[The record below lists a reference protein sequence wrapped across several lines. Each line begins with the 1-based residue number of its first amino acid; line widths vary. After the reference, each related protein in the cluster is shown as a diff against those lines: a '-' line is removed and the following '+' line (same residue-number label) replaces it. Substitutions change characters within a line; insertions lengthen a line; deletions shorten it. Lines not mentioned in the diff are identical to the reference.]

1 MSTNRS
7 FAVPAPLL
15 SFFNGLSDPAKGI
28 TLALISN
35 ALFIFV
41 GVMVRELSQTI
52 DIFQILLF
60 RQLVF
65 VTLLTPSIIR
75 NIDAMLH
82 PKMVSMHVWRV
93 TGAFIALYFSFLT
106 VSNIPFADATALG
119 FLKVLFVAVISRLF
133 LKENV
138 GWARMTTIL
147 VGFAGVMLVVQ
158 PTLESESMLYVG
170 TGLVAAL
177 GAAIAVICVR
187 KMANIESKVVVLAY
201 QAIFVGAVALIP
213 AIIEWQRPTWS
224 ELALLVLV
232 GLISSIG
239 QWFGVTAYKWGEA
252 NVVSNVEYSQMIYSM
267 TLGYL
272 LFAELPNT
280 LALIGATVILL
291 SAVMPFMSKFKKSS
305 NSRFN
310 TR

>member
-1 MSTNRS
+1 MSIHRS
-7 FAVPAPLL
+7 FAVPRPLL
-15 SFFNGLSDPAKGI
+15 SFFDELSDPAKGI
-28 TLALISN
+28 ALALISN
-35 ALFIFV
+35 ALFILV
-41 GVMVRELSQTI
+41 GVIVRELSQTI
-52 DIFQILLF
+52 DIFLILLF

-65 VTLLTPSIIR
+65 VTLLMPSIIS

-82 PKMVSMHVWRV
+82 PKMVSMHVRRV

-147 VGFAGVMLVVQ
+147 VGFTGVMLVVQ
-158 PTLESESMLYVG
+158 PTLESESLFYVG
-170 TGLVAAL
+170 TGLIAAL

-187 KMANIESKVVVLAY
+187 KMANVESKTVVLAY

-213 AIIEWQRPTWS
+213 AIIEWQWPTWS
-224 ELALLVLV
+224 ELALLMLV
-232 GLISSIG
+232 GVISSIG

-267 TLGYL
+267 VLGYL
-272 LFAELPNT
+272 LFAELPNS
-280 LALIGATVILL
+280 LALIGASVILFSVIL
-291 SAVMPFMSKFKKSS
+291 PFIIKVKRKH
-305 NSRFN
+305 
-310 TR
+310 

>member
-1 MSTNRS
+1 MSIHRS
-7 FAVPAPLL
+7 FAVPRPLL
-15 SFFNGLSDPAKGI
+15 SFFDGLSDPAKGI
-28 TLALISN
+28 ALALISN
-35 ALFIFV
+35 ALFILV
-41 GVMVRELSQTI
+41 GVIVRELSQSI

-65 VTLLTPSIIR
+65 VTLLMPSIIS

-147 VGFAGVMLVVQ
+147 IGFTGVMLVVQ
-158 PTLESESMLYVG
+158 PSLESESMFYVG

-187 KMANIESKVVVLAY
+187 KMANVESKTVVLAY

-213 AIIEWQRPTWS
+213 AIIELQWPTWS

-232 GLISSIG
+232 GVISSIG

-267 TLGYL
+267 VLGFL
-272 LFAELPNT
+272 LFAELPNS
-280 LALIGATVILL
+280 LALIGTSVILF
-291 SAVMPFMSKFKKSS
+291 SAILPFIIKAKQK
-305 NSRFN
+305 
-310 TR
+310 

>member
-1 MSTNRS
+1 MSIHRS
-7 FAVPAPLL
+7 FAVPRPLL
-15 SFFNGLSDPAKGI
+15 SFFDGLSDPAKGI
-28 TLALISN
+28 ALALISN
-35 ALFIFV
+35 ALFILV
-41 GVMVRELSQTI
+41 GVIVRELSQTI

-65 VTLLTPSIIR
+65 VTLLMPSIIS

-82 PKMVSMHVWRV
+82 PKMVSMHIWRV

-147 VGFAGVMLVVQ
+147 VGFTGVMLVVQ
-158 PTLESESMLYVG
+158 PTLESESLFYVG

-187 KMANIESKVVVLAY
+187 KMANVESKTVVLAY

-213 AIIEWQRPTWS
+213 ALIEWQWPTWS

-232 GLISSIG
+232 GVISSIG

-267 TLGYL
+267 ILGYL
-272 LFAELPNT
+272 LFAELPNS
-280 LALIGATVILL
+280 LALIGASVILF
-291 SAVMPFMSKFKKSS
+291 SAILPFIIKAKQKQ
-305 NSRFN
+305 
-310 TR
+310 

>member
-1 MSTNRS
+1 MSIYRS
-7 FAVPAPLL
+7 FAVPRPLL
-15 SFFNGLSDPAKGI
+15 SFFDGLSDPAKGI
-28 TLALISN
+28 ALALISN
-35 ALFIFV
+35 ALFILV
-41 GVMVRELSQTI
+41 GVIVRELSQSI

-65 VTLLTPSIIR
+65 VTLLMPSIIS

-147 VGFAGVMLVVQ
+147 IGFTGVMLVVQ
-158 PTLESESMLYVG
+158 PSLESESMFYVG

-187 KMANIESKVVVLAY
+187 KMANVESKTVVLAY

-213 AIIEWQRPTWS
+213 AIIEWQWPTWS

-232 GLISSIG
+232 GVISSIG

-267 TLGYL
+267 VLGYL
-272 LFAELPNT
+272 LFAELPNS
-280 LALIGATVILL
+280 LALIGASVILF
-291 SAVMPFMSKFKKSS
+291 SAILPFIIKVKRKH
-305 NSRFN
+305 
-310 TR
+310 